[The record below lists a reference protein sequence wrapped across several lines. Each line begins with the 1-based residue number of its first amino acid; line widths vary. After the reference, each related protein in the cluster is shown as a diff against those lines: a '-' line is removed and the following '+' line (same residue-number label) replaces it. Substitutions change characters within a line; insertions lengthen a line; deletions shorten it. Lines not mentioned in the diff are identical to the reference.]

1 MTCSVFRKKNLAFS
15 LRMRMEMERERERQ
29 MDMVIF
35 GVLRANWGVIFGT
48 PKAS

>member
-1 MTCSVFRKKNLAFS
+1 MTCSVFRTKNQAFS
-15 LRMRMEMERERERQ
+15 LRMRMEMERESEME

-35 GVLRANWGVIFGT
+35 AALKANWGVMFGA